1 MELAGLEARNKV
13 GVTVTQIKPF
23 TEDERQA
30 SIRRERANAYLTHSQ
45 AVDNRRAHWAAQTLA
60 KEEKHHGK
68 ETNEDQEEKK

>member
-1 MELAGLEARNKV
+1 M
-13 GVTVTQIKPF
+13 GVRVTQIKPF

-60 KEEKHHGK
+60 KEEVNHHGQ